1 MVKSKEKLDD
11 YMTIGEV
18 VKKMGVTK
26 RTLQYYDY
34 EGILKP
40 SGQSEGGRR
49 LYSHK
54 DLVRLHQINSMKY
67 LGFSLAE
74 IKDKLPAIDTPKE
87 ISDLLTHQAIEVRE
101 KIKSLVD
108 VLESIEGLNRE
119 VLRMNEVD
127 WRKYA
132 DITGALINKNSSSW
146 MIKYLDSETNEQM
159 SKAWGG
165 TIHDKSVIKE
175 QNKMMKIAAKLQ
187 KEGID
192 PTSEK
197 AQKFAL
203 QYWNHILKATEKDPS
218 LLTKLMEFG
227 EKIDDSEWKEH
238 YDFDKDYLKN
248 ILGFYLETNQ
258 IELYNG
264 GNES

>member
-1 MVKSKEKLDD
+1 MTNDKEKLND

-18 VKKMGVTK
+18 VKLIGVTK

-40 SGQSEGGRR
+40 SGQSEGGHR

-67 LGFSLAE
+67 LGFSLSE
-74 IKDKLPAIDTPKE
+74 IKSKLPAIDTPKE
-87 ISDLLTHQAIEVRE
+87 VSDLLTHQATEIRE

-132 DITGALINKNSSSW
+132 DIIGAFINKSSSSW
-146 MIKYLDSETNEQM
+146 MIKYLDSEINEQM
-159 SKAWGG
+159 SRAWGG
-165 TIHDKSVIKE
+165 TIHDQSVAKE
-175 QNKMMKIAAKLQ
+175 QDKMMKIAAKLQ
-187 KEGID
+187 KEGLD

-197 AQKFAL
+197 AQAFAL

-227 EKIDDSEWKEH
+227 EKIDDAEWKKH
-238 YDFDKDYLKN
+238 YGFDKDYLKE
-248 ILGFYLETNQ
+248 ILGAYLESNQ
-258 IELYNG
+258 IELYDG
-264 GNES
+264 GRK